1 MLCWSTFVDVSDFD
15 SDDVAVSFERLV
27 ELLGFGDVGLVLRVL
42 LVDFSISWIPQVIV
56 VWFLG
61 ESID

>member
-1 MLCWSTFVDVSDFD
+1 MSDFD

-42 LVDFSISWIPQVIV
+42 LVDFSISW
-56 VWFLG
+56 
-61 ESID
+61 